1 MPMAISLKYTLSM
14 ILFQCLHEFEFVIL
28 TNCLLKKSYTF
39 DLCMFLGD
47 SKHLTMT
54 FTFFFFTFIFFLS
67 RLKIDIYLI
76 MVFFLVSFISFSK
89 GFFSPI
95 IIVILNRWYQHVCIS
110 QTMNSWQWENVNKM
124 VDGRQIK

>member
-54 FTFFFFTFIFFLS
+54 FTFFFFIFIFIFFLS

-76 MVFFLVSFISFSK
+76 MVFFLVSFINFSK
-89 GFFSPI
+89 GFFSPLVRI
-95 IIVILNRWYQHVCIS
+95 FELLHPYPPQS
-110 QTMNSWQWENVNKM
+110 QASEPHFVASSCLRLEEDMP
-124 VDGRQIK
+124 

>member
-54 FTFFFFTFIFFLS
+54 FTFFFFIFIFIFFLS

-76 MVFFLVSFISFSK
+76 MVFFLVSFINFSK

-95 IIVILNRWYQHVCIS
+95 IIVILNRWS